1 VTREELH
8 LMEETCL
15 AQGNDAARLLR
26 GVLLPW
32 LEQRD
37 NLLCELSVED
47 SEWPETAIEN
57 KTCRKRL
64 KNMRVLMRL
73 AKGYAE
79 CLPNDL
85 PTTTP
90 IIWAMLDD
98 LAVQYGYTRQV
109 NWKYGFAV
117 GVR

>member
-1 VTREELH
+1 
-8 LMEETCL
+8 
-15 AQGNDAARLLR
+15 
-26 GVLLPW
+26 
-32 LEQRD
+32 
-37 NLLCELSVED
+37 
-47 SEWPETAIEN
+47 
-57 KTCRKRL
+57 
-64 KNMRVLMRL
+64 L

-109 NWKYGFAV
+109 NWKYGLAV